1 MKKLVIPFVVILFF
15 FSCSKNKSA
24 DAQADFC
31 KGGYIYWGGSY
42 AVDGVGW
49 YFAENRSGSWSALQ
63 LKEEELP
70 TAYKTSLTD
79 STAVIICLKKT
90 NERAPCFCAAPSYF
104 YKIVSIQKN

>member
-1 MKKLVIPFVVILFF
+1 MKKLVIPFVIILSF

-31 KGGYIYWGGSY
+31 KAGYIYWGGSY
-42 AVDGVGW
+42 ALDGVGW
-49 YFAENRSGSWSALQ
+49 YFTESRSGSFTALQ

-70 TAYKTSLTD
+70 SAYKTSFTD

-90 NERAPCFCAAPSYF
+90 NERAPCFCPAPSYF
-104 YKIVSIQKN
+104 YKIISIQKK

>member
-1 MKKLVIPFVVILFF
+1 MKKLVIPLVVILFF

-24 DAQADFC
+24 EAQADFC
-31 KGGYIYWGGSY
+31 KGGYIYWGGPY

-49 YFAENRSGSWSALQ
+49 YFAENRSGSWSPLQ

-70 TAYKTSLTD
+70 AAYKTSFTD

-90 NERAPCFCAAPSYF
+90 EERAPCFCSAPSYF
-104 YKIVSIQKN
+104 YKIISIQKN

>member
-1 MKKLVIPFVVILFF
+1 MKKLVILFIGILSFL
-15 FSCSKNKSA
+15 SCNKRNTE
-24 DAQADFC
+24 AQSDFC
-31 KGGYIYWGGSY
+31 KQGHIYWGGSY

-70 TAYKTSLTD
+70 AAYKTSFTD

-90 NERAPCFCAAPSYF
+90 DERAPCFCSAPSYF
-104 YKIVSIQKN
+104 YKIISIQKN